1 MRRGTMA
8 VLSWIFLL
16 AAAITFGSWTAAG
29 AATSLTYSI
38 FFPPTHAQT
47 KAAEAWAKEIE
58 KRSAGKVKISIFPGG
73 TLTPADQCYDG
84 VVKGISDI
92 GMSYFALSPEAASPP
107 WRPSIFPSGYP
118 NGRVATRVANDF
130 YLSMKPK
137 ALENV
142 KVLYLHA
149 HGPGLLHTK
158 KPVKKL
164 EDLKGMKVRST
175 GFSAKIVEA
184 LGAVP
189 VAMPQGET
197 YEALSKGIVDGTI
210 GPIEVLKGWKQ
221 AEVIKS
227 TTDCFDVGY
236 TTAFFVVMNLKKWN
250 ALPPDVRKVF
260 DDTSREWVDVHGK
273 AWDEADKEGR
283 AFTLSLGN
291 QIIPLSAQESAR
303 WKKAVRPTIEEYIKN
318 ADQKGVSGR
327 KSVNAGRIPDH
338 KIPEAVQ
345 VIAPKRKYRPC
356 FAP

>member
-1 MRRGTMA
+1 MRKGTTA
-8 VLSWIFLL
+8 VLSLILLL
-16 AAAITFGSWTAAG
+16 AAAMTLGSWTAAG

-38 FFPPTHAQT
+38 FFPPTHAQA
-47 KAAEAWAKEIE
+47 KAAESWAKEIE
-58 KRSAGKVKISIFPGG
+58 KRSAGKVKISLFPGG

-92 GMSYFALSPEAASPP
+92 GMSAFAYTRGRFPAMEALDLPL
-107 WRPSIFPSGYP
+107 GYP
-118 NGRVATRVANDF
+118 NGRVATRVANEF
-130 YLSMKPK
+130 FLSMKPK

-158 KPVKKL
+158 TPVKKL
-164 EDLKGMKVRST
+164 EDLKGMKIRST
-175 GFSAKIVEA
+175 GFSAKVVEA

-221 AEVIKS
+221 GEVVKS

-250 ALPPDVRKVF
+250 SLPPDARKVL
-260 DDTSREWVDVHGK
+260 DDVSREWVDVHGK

-283 AFTLSLGN
+283 AFTKSLGN
-291 QIIPLSAQESAR
+291 QVITLPAKESAR
-303 WKKAVRPTIEEYIKN
+303 WKKAVRPTIEEYVKN
-318 ADQKGVSGR
+318 AEQKGVPGR
-327 KSVNAGRIPDH
+327 KSV
-338 KIPEAVQ
+338 KEAESL
-345 VIAPKRKYRPC
+345 ISKYRKQYK
-356 FAP
+356 